1 MLGGHHYIRAFFKST
16 YHILIG
22 DFRRKFPQILFLIA
36 PETLLTHWMEYESKI
51 SVQNLVLVHPV
62 LQSNSIFLITML
74 LYIQS

>member
-1 MLGGHHYIRAFFKST
+1 MLGGHLYIRAFFKSI

-22 DFRRKFPQILFLIA
+22 DFRRKSPQILFLIA
-36 PETLLTHWMEYESKI
+36 PETLLTLWMEYESKI

-62 LQSNSIFLITML
+62 MQLNSIFLITML